1 MAIYVKHH
9 GGQSG
14 ISCCS
19 KVPTGQTGKDEIK
32 TARAILNRE
41 LKGKRGDK
49 HVEFNYGAWN
59 GS

>member
-1 MAIYVKHH
+1 MAIYVKHRS
-9 GGQSG
+9 GQTG
-14 ISCCS
+14 IAICS
-19 KVPTGQTGKDEIK
+19 KVPTGDAGKDEIK
-32 TARAILNRE
+32 KARAILGRE